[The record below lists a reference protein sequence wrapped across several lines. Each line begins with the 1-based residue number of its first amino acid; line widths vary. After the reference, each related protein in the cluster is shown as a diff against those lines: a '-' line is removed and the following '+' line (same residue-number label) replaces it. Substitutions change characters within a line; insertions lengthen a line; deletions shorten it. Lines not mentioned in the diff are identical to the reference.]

1 MYGTWAK
8 EMMGTLRFGCTIL
21 LYATILTH
29 TVPVRSYEPY
39 IRFLMNCMVLLL
51 LLRLFVEF
59 CKGVGLL

>member
-39 IRFLMNCMVLLL
+39 IRFLTNCMVMLL